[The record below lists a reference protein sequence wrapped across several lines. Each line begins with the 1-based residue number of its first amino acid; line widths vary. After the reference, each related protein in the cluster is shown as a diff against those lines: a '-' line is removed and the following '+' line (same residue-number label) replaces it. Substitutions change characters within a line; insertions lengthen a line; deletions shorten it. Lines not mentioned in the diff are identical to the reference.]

1 MLIFLRYWKYI
12 LVFILGITLGSY
24 ITYNYFPKV
33 NTETRQAAPIYIK
46 AETEATKDIAVV
58 PIDNPGEVVKIVNK
72 GTSVSAVI
80 DGKEYTV
87 PNTSGSTQVKLGE
100 DSTLQIVEKTEG
112 KLDITDIVNER
123 LQAELEL
130 ERMKWK
136 KEQKHFGVGAIVSN
150 KGSAPK
156 VSYENANY
164 EVGVFHTPN
173 FYGGEFEYKF

>member
-1 MLIFLRYWKYI
+1 MRIISYI
-12 LVFILGITLGSY
+12 LVFVLGITLGHY
-24 ITYNYFPKV
+24 MFPQTK
-33 NTETRQAAPIYIK
+33 TITRQAAPIYIK

-58 PIDNPGEVVKIVNK
+58 PIENPGEVVKIVNK
-72 GTSVSAVI
+72 GASVSAVI